1 MSLFRQIISNLDE
14 IADYKKKRDF
24 SQAQADIL
32 KAKNNLENQKELGR
46 LERDNKE
53 YLMNKEFGFKREM
66 ADFDQQFKREQNKF
80 DRQQKDRLFGFENDK
95 FNKTYELDKER
106 LNFDKYKYDDTKASN
121 EEKLK
126 QELIK
131 QMLDFESKRKGEKD
145 KGYYEILKEIYKNKT
160 QANPTADM
168 NEIDADLKKRIYGGT
183 GDEKP
188 LPEEVQASEAYRKY
202 LNNPDDYANIYSSL
216 PSNVAKIFDAM
227 IEFNK

>member
-1 MSLFRQIISNLDE
+1 
-14 IADYKKKRDF
+14 
-24 SQAQADIL
+24 
-32 KAKNNLENQKELGR
+32 
-46 LERDNKE
+46 
-53 YLMNKEFGFKREM
+53 M